1 MSGTQPKPSPSQGWL
16 TLPVLCWGR
25 LLAAQAEAHGA
36 ELHTVE
42 LSIAEGTLS
51 SPEAALAAIDAALT
65 PGEPGT
71 FSPIKRCGSGSG
83 PGPGPG
89 PGSGSGSA
97 TVS

>member
-42 LSIAEGTLS
+42 LSIAEGTLG

-71 FSPIKRCGSGSG
+71 FSPIKRCGCGSGS
-83 PGPGPG
+83 G

>member
-1 MSGTQPKPSPSQGWL
+1 M
-16 TLPVLCWGR
+16 LCWGR

-51 SPEAALAAIDAALT
+51 SPQAALAAIDAALT
-65 PGEPGT
+65 PGDSPT
-71 FSPIKRCGSGSG
+71 FSRHQTLRLRLR
-83 PGPGPG
+83 
-89 PGSGSGSA
+89 GSGSGSA